1 MFSPHLHSKRY
12 YSTYSRLLETLPSIQ
27 RLEGNYILLIFLSFF
42 DTLITFRQVF
52 QEAIFMLLQIESVY
66 KEAELLEKL
75 NISIHLQNV
84 KVLEKELQKMENII
98 RQLN

>member
-1 MFSPHLHSKRY
+1 M
-12 YSTYSRLLETLPSIQ
+12 PSIQ
-27 RLEGNYILLIFLSFF
+27 KLEGNYILLIFLSFF

-52 QEAIFMLLQIESVY
+52 QEAIFMLQTESVN

-75 NISIHLQNV
+75 DISIHLQNV
-84 KVLEKELQKMENII
+84 KVLEKKLQKMENII

>member
-27 RLEGNYILLIFLSFF
+27 KLEGNYILLIFLSFF

-52 QEAIFMLLQIESVY
+52 QEAIFMLQTESVN

-75 NISIHLQNV
+75 DISIHLQNV
-84 KVLEKELQKMENII
+84 KVLEKKLQKMENII